1 MPHGWRFY
9 VLLAAVILLAVST
22 ALNMY
27 AIEHRTDSIDARLRT
42 AKVCS
47 DMNRGAACRDL
58 FDRLATS
65 ISDEQRARLAC
76 VVFQYAKVEPN
87 IPCPQIPTNEG
98 KP

>member
-1 MPHGWRFY
+1 MPHGWKFY
-9 VLLAAVILLAVST
+9 GLIVAIVLLSLST
-22 ALNMY
+22 GLNMY
-27 AIEHRTDSIDARLRT
+27 SIHHRTDSIDTRLRT

-47 DMNRGAACRDL
+47 DMNRGQACRDL

-76 VVFQYAKVEPN
+76 VVFQYAGVKPAIN
-87 IPCPQIPTNEG
+87 CPQIPTNEG

>member
-9 VLLAAVILLAVST
+9 VLIAAAILLAVST
-22 ALNMY
+22 GLNMY
-27 AIEHRTDSIDARLRT
+27 SIEHRTDSIDARLRT

-47 DMNRGAACRDL
+47 DVNRGQACRDL

-65 ISDEQRARLAC
+65 ISDEQRERLAC
-76 VVFQYAKVEPN
+76 VVFQSAGVKPAIN
-87 IPCPQIPTNEG
+87 CPPISTNEG